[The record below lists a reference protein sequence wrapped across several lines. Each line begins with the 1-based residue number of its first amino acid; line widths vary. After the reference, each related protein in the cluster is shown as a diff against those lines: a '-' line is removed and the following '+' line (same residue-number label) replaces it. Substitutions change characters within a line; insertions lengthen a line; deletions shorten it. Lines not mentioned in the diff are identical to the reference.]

1 MAKKTTGK
9 TAAWIGLAGAAV
21 AGLYFWAKKAEGQQ
35 LKAHCY
41 FLHQGPATGNSP
53 LKMRMVLGSWG
64 AVGFDEVE
72 SLKKT
77 NIPLNLE
84 QDSTPQ
90 PYAYDVILSIP
101 TDTTPGL
108 YDAEFTIRKPDDSA
122 IYPDGMGKTRDVKE
136 NAVEIEMGGGII
148 IP

>member
-21 AGLYFWAKKAEGQQ
+21 AGLYFWAKKAEGQR
-35 LKAHCY
+35 LNAHY
-41 FLHQGPATGNSP
+41 SVLHQGPAAT
-53 LKMRMVLGSWG
+53 LKKSVRLGSWDPL
-64 AVGFDEVE
+64 VGFNEVG
-72 SLKKT
+72 SLVVT
-77 NIPLNLE
+77 NVSLPLE
-84 QDSTPQ
+84 YHPTPTLVEG
-90 PYAYDVILSIP
+90 DIELRIP

-108 YDAEFTIRKPDDSA
+108 YDAEFSIRKADNTD
-122 IYPDGMGKTRDVKE
+122 IFPDGMGKTRDIKE